1 MKKQALVN
9 IYHFIRKSTYNDG
22 IFTQEDFD
30 TLKMKWKF

>member
-1 MKKQALVN
+1 MKKEALFN

-30 TLKMKWKF
+30 TLN